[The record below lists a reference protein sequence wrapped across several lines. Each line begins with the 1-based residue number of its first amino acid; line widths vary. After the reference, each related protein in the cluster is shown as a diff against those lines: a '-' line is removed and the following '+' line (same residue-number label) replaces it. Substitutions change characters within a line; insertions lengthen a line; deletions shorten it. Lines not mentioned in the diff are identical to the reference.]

1 VKIDF
6 EAHFYTQEFVDL
18 LHARER
24 PPRQER
30 VDDETVRL
38 WIEPSLPDLFHEHRV
53 VVDERLLDLED
64 RRLASMDE
72 AGVDVQVLSISGPAT
87 EQLEPEVGER
97 ISRSINDTL
106 AAAIERHPD
115 RFLGF
120 ATLAP
125 ARPEAAAEELE
136 RCVTELG
143 FKGVMLRSHVG
154 DGFLDEPRYRPIF
167 QTAAR
172 LDVPVYIHPTLPHA
186 SLIGPFLG
194 YGWALPGPGLGYGVE
209 TAVQALRLVYSGLF
223 DELPALQL
231 ILGHLGESLTF
242 WLYRLDL
249 DFTQPFLAARHR
261 PSIER
266 RPSEVLRENVYV
278 TTSGNFLDSALV
290 SVLMELG
297 PERVLFG
304 SDYPWESLA
313 KAVEFVEQAPISDAD
328 RARIFGGNAR
338 RFVLDAQEHGIE
350 GATSEP

>member
-1 VKIDF
+1 MKIDF
-6 EAHFYTQEFVDL
+6 EAHFYTREFVEL
-18 LHARER
+18 LHARDR

-30 VDDETVRL
+30 VDEGTVRL
-38 WIEPSLPDLFHEHRV
+38 WIEPSLPELFHEHAS
-53 VVDERLLDLED
+53 VVDERLLDLGE

-97 ISRSINDTL
+97 ISRSINDAL
-106 AAAIERHPD
+106 AAAIARHPD
-115 RFLGF
+115 RFQGF

-125 ARPEAAAEELE
+125 ARPEQAAEELE
-136 RCVTELG
+136 RCVGELG
-143 FKGVMLRSHVG
+143 FRGVMLRSHVG

-167 QTAAR
+167 RTAAR
-172 LDVPVYIHPTLPHA
+172 LGVPVYLHPTLPHA

-223 DELPALQL
+223 DELPSLQL

-261 PSIER
+261 PPIER

-313 KAVEFVEQAPISDAD
+313 KAVAFVDAAPISDED
-328 RARIFGGNAR
+328 RRKLYAENALR
-338 RFVLDAQEHGIE
+338 LFSR
-350 GATSEP
+350 